1 MVATSGSRF
10 SSQTCPQNP
19 DGWSH
24 SEVNGQLAAALDGI
38 GGKPAYIYFVTANPI
53 NPLAPAISPGPVT
66 LTLTTPAGARDPI
79 NTPPCVYPAIFQ

>member
-24 SEVNGQLAAALDGI
+24 SEVDGQLAAALDGI

-66 LTLTTPAGARDPI
+66 LTLTTTRRRP
-79 NTPPCVYPAIFQ
+79 